1 MRIVTMILGLA
12 LMVLAGLWF
21 FTPVLDTAYSS
32 HAPGIARSHGK
43 SAALQT
49 PGTRSAAP
57 NAPNASSSSQI
68 GSKALADNVMSMI
81 NLGTGLLGAWFT
93 FMSYRLQSGSR
104 RRERD

>member
-49 PGTRSAAP
+49 PGTRSASP
-57 NAPNASSSSQI
+57 NASTSSSSQI

-81 NLGTGLLGAWFT
+81 NLGTGILGAWFT